1 MKEFKYLINERVRKQ
16 IYKLMPPDQQL
27 KYLDE
32 YPKIIRGN
40 SIAICINK
48 GWFWNSRYDSYEKD
62 DKYFFEALEK
72 YLLKKKELP
81 EDYVWQFGEK
91 KGQSLNTPT
100 SSNEPDFK
108 EWVQN
113 KINNDYLGVIPD
125 HFAKAYRTGNPMDLG
140 SISNLN
146 QWNDYLK
153 EIKGEETSPDQSQSD
168 LEYGFVYFIRNQDI
182 YKIGITQNLLARLD
196 QLKPNE
202 VLNIVRCSNY
212 EELEKIL
219 HKSFKAA
226 RIPQSEY
233 FRLTPDQVK
242 KVHQLMTTKANFQE

>member
-1 MKEFKYLINERVRKQ
+1 MVKWVDRDGWVDRSKPPKGYIAFTEDLYSKVLEQLEPEIAEYLVSNYVFKEGFVRASIDQYDSVPSQKEFKKLLVSNSIRKKQ
-16 IYKLMPPDQQL
+16 LSAAYFEKIYKVV
-27 KYLDE
+27 
-32 YPKIIRGN
+32 IRVLISNGKVIRRTDWA
-40 SIAICINK
+40 S
-48 GWFWNSRYDSYEKD
+48 GFW
-62 DKYFFEALEK
+62 
-72 YLLKKKELP
+72 KKKE
-81 EDYVWQFGEK
+81 
-91 KGQSLNTPT
+91 TPQV
-100 SSNEPDFK
+100 ELAEAEFD
-108 EWVQN
+108 
-113 KINNDYLGVIPD
+113 
-125 HFAKAYRTGNPMDLG
+125 
-140 SISNLN
+140 
-146 QWNDYLK
+146 
-153 EIKGEETSPDQSQSD
+153 
-168 LEYGFVYFIRNQDI
+168 YGFVYFIRNQDI

>member
-1 MKEFKYLINERVRKQ
+1 MVKWVDRDGWVDRSKPPKGYIAFTEDLYSKVLEQLEPELVEYLVKNYIFKEGFIKV
-16 IYKLMPPDQQL
+16 
-27 KYLDE
+27 
-32 YPKIIRGN
+32 
-40 SIAICINK
+40 AI
-48 GWFWNSRYDSYEKD
+48 
-62 DKYFFEALEK
+62 DKYDAS
-72 YLLKKKELP
+72 LP
-81 EDYVWQFGEK
+81 DE
-91 KGQSLNTPT
+91 
-100 SSNEPDFK
+100 
-108 EWVQN
+108 
-113 KINNDYLGVIPD
+113 
-125 HFAKAYRTGNPMDLG
+125 
-140 SISNLN
+140 
-146 QWNDYLK
+146 K
-153 EIKGEETSPDQSQSD
+153 EIKCLLVPNSIRKKQLTKAYLEKIYKVIIEVLVSAGKVRRPTDWASKFWAMKEASQSELSD
-168 LEYGFVYFIRNQDI
+168 EESDYGFVYFIRNQDI